1 MRKVLTILPIVFIN
15 LVALSSEVPQ
25 KNKQEIIGQLNP
37 FSNEIYMQLKEIKD
51 DLKVLN
57 ESDEELK
64 YELNNNILKVNF
76 KDTNKPKK
84 IIIQNGEEDISVT
97 EIYPKSQINEKV
109 YRDKNYMIFELDN
122 SYLYNAN
129 KIEQGEYTTVLY
141 TEDVSLEIKALSQ
154 PYTALSKN
162 EKAVIGKININIYNY
177 DGNQIESEELKVY
190 EEIEKVDI
198 PQKEIYHKKFKEPV
212 KVQIIWKFDLGAYKT
227 YIYDKESDIS
237 FIKDINLKLK
247 CKNLDYVI
255 YD

>member
-84 IIIQNGEEDISVT
+84 ITIQNGEEDISV
-97 EIYPKSQINEKV
+97 
-109 YRDKNYMIFELDN
+109 RD
-122 SYLYNAN
+122 
-129 KIEQGEYTTVLY
+129 
-141 TEDVSLEIKALSQ
+141 
-154 PYTALSKN
+154 LSKITN
-162 EKAVIGKININIYNY
+162 K
-177 DGNQIESEELKVY
+177 
-190 EEIEKVDI
+190 
-198 PQKEIYHKKFKEPV
+198 
-212 KVQIIWKFDLGAYKT
+212 
-227 YIYDKESDIS
+227 
-237 FIKDINLKLK
+237 
-247 CKNLDYVI
+247 
-255 YD
+255 